1 MIALNIGLL
10 KGAQYHKIRSVS
22 SRIIREF
29 TDVIILITTSLFE
42 NSEFL
47 PVTPKLEIGKYSFFK
62 IMGKQEVLEGIE
74 Q

>member
-1 MIALNIGLL
+1 MIALNIGLF
-10 KGAQYHKIRSVS
+10 KGIQYHKLRSVS

-42 NSEFL
+42 NSEFM
-47 PVTPKLEIGKYSFFK
+47 PVTPKLEIGKHSFFK
-62 IMGKQEVLEGIE
+62 IMGKKEVLQGIE